1 MLEQNIAIPLTFD
14 SREELS
20 YYSILLN
27 DLDKRSDMSDN
38 SGESER
44 ECGGDR

>member
-20 YYSILLN
+20 YYIRALPL
-27 DLDKRSDMSDN
+27 
-38 SGESER
+38 
-44 ECGGDR
+44 GGAV